1 MSADHD
7 KKERIAECF
16 TRHFNHFGFKKTSVG
31 DVAKELGISKKTVYQ
46 FFSTKEKI
54 FYFIV
59 SKAARS
65 YRNKM
70 EKDINQLPTSTDKI
84 DTLIRMIF
92 AETRKWLKTN
102 DAFEFKYK
110 YDIAKL
116 AFQEAFNELLEK
128 LVQQGVASGEFSVG
142 NVQLTIRFFNGIIS
156 ESMALVTANPDLPVE
171 DDVIGSMMKLLR

>member
-1 MSADHD
+1 MSTDQE

-16 TRHFNHFGFKKTSVG
+16 NKHFNHFGYKKTSVG

-70 EKDINQLPTSTDKI
+70 EKELADIPLSTVKI
-84 DTLIRMIF
+84 DKLIRMIF
-92 AETRKWLKTN
+92 TETKKWLKSN

-128 LVQQGVASGEFSVG
+128 YVEQGIASNEFNVS

-156 ESMALVTANPDLPVE
+156 ESMAIVSANPELDVE
-171 DDVIGSMMKLLR
+171 DDVIESMMKLVR

>member
-1 MSADHD
+1 MSNLE
-7 KKERIAECF
+7 KKELIAEGF
-16 TRHFNHFGFKKTSVG
+16 KKHFNYFGFKKTSVG

-59 SKAARS
+59 SKAARA

-70 EKDINQLPTSTDKI
+70 AAELETMPSSREKI
-84 DTLIRMIF
+84 DKLIRMIF
-92 AETRKWLKTN
+92 RETKKWLKHN

-110 YDIAKL
+110 YDIAEL
-116 AFQEAFNELLEK
+116 AFKEAFNELLEQY
-128 LVQQGVASGEFSVG
+128 VEQGIAAGEFDVS

-156 ESMALVTANPDLPVE
+156 ESMALVSANPELAVE
-171 DDVIGSMMKLLR
+171 DDVIDSMMKLLG

>member
-1 MSADHD
+1 MNGDNER
-7 KKERIAECF
+7 KERIAECF
-16 TRHFNHFGFKKTSVG
+16 KKHFDHFGFKKTSVG

-70 EKDINQLPTSTDKI
+70 EEDLTGIPTSREKM
-84 DTLIRMIF
+84 DTLLRMIF
-92 AETRKWLKTN
+92 AETRKRLQTV

-110 YDIAKL
+110 HDIAKL
-116 AFQEAFNELLEK
+116 AFQEASNELLEK
-128 LVQQGVASGEFSVG
+128 LVEEGIASKEFNAG
-142 NVQLTIRFFNGIIS
+142 NVQLTIRFFNGIIF
-156 ESMALVTANPDLPVE
+156 EAMALVTANPALFVE
-171 DDVIGSMMKLLR
+171 HDVIESMMKLLK